1 MKLKDEMELT
11 WRGAE
16 NHVLRERTASA
27 KGLRQKRIWQI
38 LGIGSRSTED
48 SGKRGVQRGSRSPT
62 LQGHVSHGF
71 YPKLNG
77 KAQKAFKQ
85 DDMVQ
90 FTLSKITLAARWR
103 FERIEGESRKLLE
116 GECLSRFE
124 QRGVRGDAKTQMDA
138 KLFYHNRN
146 ANCCSAFHH

>member
-1 MKLKDEMELT
+1 MQRTVGKE
-11 WRGAE
+11 AF
-16 NHVLRERTASA
+16 REA
-27 KGLRQKRIWQI
+27 G
-38 LGIGSRSTED
+38 GSL
-48 SGKRGVQRGSRSPT
+48 T

-103 FERIEGESRKLLE
+103 FERTEGESRKLLE

-124 QRGVRGDAKTQMDA
+124 QRGVRGDGKAQMDA